1 MEDEDIM
8 ALLNSWNFWGEKL
21 ATGVFRQSYIQRIV
35 EILKDNAIPIVV
47 ETGIRRAGKSFI
59 SRQVVQKLIEE
70 GLKKEETL
78 IINLE
83 DERLIFK
90 DYELLLQI
98 YRVYR
103 EKINQKGKALIILD
117 EAQEIQ
123 GWEKFVRGI
132 SERGEAK
139 FIVTGSSSKLLNSE
153 FSTLLSGRHI
163 VITVS
168 PLDFNEF
175 LSFGMASRGKK
186 DEAELFEEYFV
197 TGGFPAVA
205 LSKMKEEILLS
216 YFDTI
221 IVKDIIQRYNVKIQE
236 KLRTLV
242 KFYITSAASSI
253 TYNSISKFLKM
264 PIKTVQIFSN
274 YIKNSYLLF
283 FIDRFSF
290 SIKERE
296 TSPRKV
302 YVIDNG
308 FISVIGT
315 NLKEIKGRLLEN
327 LVALTLLKLSNTDKK
342 LNIYYWKNNEKEVD
356 FILRRGK
363 NIEAI
368 QVSYSITDQKT
379 KEREVSALL
388 ECTRLLNLTEG
399 TVITRDYSAEETIGG
414 VFIKYIPIID
424 WLKNTVDK

>member
-1 MEDEDIM
+1 MKDEDI
-8 ALLNSWNFWGEKL
+8 LTILKSWNFWDGDI
-21 ATGVFRQSYIQRIV
+21 ATGIARPLYVQKIA
-35 EILKDNAIPIVV
+35 EILKDNTIPIVV

-59 SRQVVQKLIEE
+59 SRQVVQKLIER

-83 DERLIFK
+83 DERLILR

-98 YRVYR
+98 YRIYR
-103 EKINQKGKALIILD
+103 AKINQKGKAVIVLD
-117 EAQEIQ
+117 EAQEIR

-139 FIVTGSSSKLLNSE
+139 FVITGSSSKLLSSE

-163 VITVS
+163 TVTVS
-168 PLDFNEF
+168 PLNFSEF
-175 LSFGMASRGKK
+175 LSFRGASKDKK
-186 DEAELFEEYFV
+186 SEVELFEDYFV
-197 TGGFPAVA
+197 RGGFPAVA
-205 LSKMKEEILLS
+205 LSNIKEEVLLS
-216 YFDTI
+216 YFETI
-221 IVKDIIQRYNVKIQE
+221 IVKDIIQRYNIKIQE

-253 TYNSISKFLKM
+253 TYNSVSKFLKM
-264 PIKTVQIFSN
+264 PIKTVQVFSD

-283 FIDRFSF
+283 FLDRFSF

-302 YVIDNG
+302 YVVDNG

-315 NLKEIKGRLLEN
+315 NLKEGKGRFLEN

-342 LNIYYWKNNEKEVD
+342 LSVYYWKNNEKEVD
-356 FILRRGK
+356 FILRRDK

-368 QVSYSITDQKT
+368 QVSYSIDNQKT
-379 KEREVSALL
+379 REREVSALL
-388 ECTRLLNLTEG
+388 ECTRLLNLSAG
-399 TVITRDYSAEETIGG
+399 TIITRDYSAEETINGI
-414 VFIKYIPIID
+414 FIKYIPITD
-424 WLKNTVDK
+424 WLKDIK

>member
-1 MEDEDIM
+1 MKDEDI
-8 ALLNSWNFWGEKL
+8 LTILKSWNFWDGDI
-21 ATGVFRQSYIQRIV
+21 ATGIARPLYVQKIA
-35 EILKDNAIPIVV
+35 EILKDNTIPIVV

-59 SRQVVQKLIEE
+59 SRQVVQKLIER

-83 DERLIFK
+83 DERLILR

-98 YRVYR
+98 YRIYR
-103 EKINQKGKALIILD
+103 AKINQKGKAVIVLD
-117 EAQEIQ
+117 EAQEIR

-139 FIVTGSSSKLLNSE
+139 FVITGSSSKLLSSE

-163 VITVS
+163 TVTVS
-168 PLDFNEF
+168 PLNFSEF
-175 LSFGMASRGKK
+175 LSFRGASKDKK
-186 DEAELFEEYFV
+186 SEVELFEDYFV
-197 TGGFPAVA
+197 RGGFPAVA
-205 LSKMKEEILLS
+205 LSNIKEEVLLS
-216 YFDTI
+216 YFETI
-221 IVKDIIQRYNVKIQE
+221 IVKDIIQRYNIKIQE

-253 TYNSISKFLKM
+253 TYNSVSKFLKM
-264 PIKTVQIFSN
+264 PIKTVQVFSD

-283 FIDRFSF
+283 FLDRFSF

-302 YVIDNG
+302 YVVDNG

-315 NLKEIKGRLLEN
+315 NLKEGKGRFLEN

-342 LNIYYWKNNEKEVD
+342 LSVYYWKNNEKEVD
-356 FILRRGK
+356 FILRRDK

-368 QVSYSITDQKT
+368 QVSYSIDNQKT
-379 KEREVSALL
+379 REREVSALL
-388 ECTRLLNLTEG
+388 ECTRLLNLSAG
-399 TVITRDYSAEETIGG
+399 TIITRGYSAEETINGI
-414 VFIKYIPIID
+414 FIKYIPITD
-424 WLKNTVDK
+424 WLKDIK